1 MDKVSHPTDRDQ
13 FRCGRTDIAG
23 RLLERGIVPVPLLF
37 REKKPAIPEWQKL
50 TRQDVE
56 ARREEL
62 FGKSCNIGVLL
73 GTPSGGLIDIDLDCD
88 EAIRA
93 APLLL
98 PPTGMVWGRPSQ
110 GGRTHYGY
118 RVDTP
123 PQKSSTSY
131 CDLEGHRL
139 LEVRSTGGQTLLWG
153 EYPEGEEVGGS
164 PLGEPARLAWREL
177 EGAVRQLAA
186 AVLLAGHWREGCRH
200 ELALAVSGG
209 LLLAGLTADQLRFLR
224 EQARKLKERGTPGRA
239 EGGKAAS
246 GAFIGEVNSF
256 CATVNQLGLQ
266 SQFDRLARFDHL
278 R

>member
-1 MDKVSHPTDRDQ
+1 MDKITHPTDRDQ
-13 FRCGRTDIAG
+13 LRCGRTDIAC
-23 RLLERGIVPVPLLF
+23 RLLERGFVPVPLLF

-56 ARREEL
+56 ARLQEL
-62 FGKSCNIGVLL
+62 FGRTSGNLGVLL

-98 PPTGMVWGRPSQ
+98 PPTGMVWGRPSR

-118 RVDTP
+118 LVDTP

-131 CDLEGHRL
+131 SDLEGHRL
-139 LEVRSTGGQTLLWG
+139 LEVRSTDGQTLLWG

-186 AVLLAGHWREGCRH
+186 AVLLACHWREGCRH

-209 LLLAGLTADQLRFLR
+209 LLLAGWA
-224 EQARKLKERGTPGRA
+224 A
-239 EGGKAAS
+239 EGMEQFLLCGKPID
-246 GAFIGEVNSF
+246 GLGENWGIFSHGKNQR
-256 CATVNQLGLQ
+256 ATDCDPYGLW
-266 SQFDRLARFDHL
+266 LL
-278 R
+278 V

>member
-93 APLLL
+93 ASLL
-98 PPTGMVWGRPSQ
+98 PPTGMIWGRPSR
-110 GGRTHYGY
+110 GSATHYGY
-118 RVDTP
+118 RVDNP
-123 PQKSSTSY
+123 PAKASIPFIAP
-131 CDLEGHRL
+131 DGKRL
-139 LEVRSTGGQTLLWG
+139 VEVRSTGGQTLLWG

-177 EGAVRQLAA
+177 EGAVRRLAA